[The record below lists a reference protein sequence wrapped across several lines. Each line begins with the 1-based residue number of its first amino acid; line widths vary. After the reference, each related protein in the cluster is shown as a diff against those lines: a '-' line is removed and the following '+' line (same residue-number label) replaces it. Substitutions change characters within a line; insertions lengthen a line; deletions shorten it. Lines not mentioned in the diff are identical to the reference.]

1 MTQFANT
8 LGMLILK
15 FNNFVVDINGKVQS
29 LVRVVVSNLKSV

>member
-1 MTQFANT
+1 
-8 LGMLILK
+8 MLILK